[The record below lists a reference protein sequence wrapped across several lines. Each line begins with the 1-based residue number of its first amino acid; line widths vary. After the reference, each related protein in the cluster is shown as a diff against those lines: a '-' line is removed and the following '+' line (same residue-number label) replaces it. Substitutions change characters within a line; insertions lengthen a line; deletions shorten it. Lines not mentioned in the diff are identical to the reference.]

1 MNFNKNYHEDN
12 TSLKTFY
19 KFVLKLILSKIFI
32 TEYRI
37 MKNLQLF
44 KNYQIFQAC
53 LSTKFKKFN
62 RNLICYCIHSWK
74 PMFVMFQVKTNH
86 RKLFVYTLFQMKTSH
101 CWPKPEIWSIS
112 LASAATSPK
121 QYLASV
127 RDDAVSEEGVLAL
140 KFVTRYFS
148 IRSLHRLVCSSA
160 CNTPSNFCRCFTR
173 SLRVYGVFSRHYGFI
188 HEKFL

>member
-1 MNFNKNYHEDN
+1 
-12 TSLKTFY
+12 
-19 KFVLKLILSKIFI
+19 
-32 TEYRI
+32 
-37 MKNLQLF
+37 
-44 KNYQIFQAC
+44 
-53 LSTKFKKFN
+53 
-62 RNLICYCIHSWK
+62 
-74 PMFVMFQVKTNH
+74 MFRVKTNH

-173 SLRVYGVFSRHYGFI
+173 SLRVYGVFFLGTTVSFMKSFFKI
-188 HEKFL
+188 HSSIRANVQEAIISCQHNQDFVFLFTLHFRLSERTPNPPNEKSACS